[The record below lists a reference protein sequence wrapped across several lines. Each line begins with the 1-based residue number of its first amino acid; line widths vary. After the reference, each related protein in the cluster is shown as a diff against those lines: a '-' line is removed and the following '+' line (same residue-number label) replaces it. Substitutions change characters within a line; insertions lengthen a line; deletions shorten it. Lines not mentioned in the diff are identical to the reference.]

1 MEHRTKRNHSLMN
14 LVTDFETMIENN
26 ALTYMD
32 EKSFF
37 QIIGFYEKQYLIDKA
52 LEVVDFAIEQFSYR
66 SEFLIHKAKLLIILN
81 KYKEAMYAL
90 DAAEKIAPFENEI
103 ALYRARVFIGLG
115 DTTKAF
121 EMLEAMRSY
130 ASKSDLSDILV
141 AESYI
146 YEVEKSFDQMFM
158 VLKEALELE
167 PEHPECLERIW
178 LSVELSKNYEESIV
192 IHQALVNKKPYN
204 AAAWY
209 NLGHSFASLGE
220 YEKAINAM
228 EYAFI
233 IDKDMEVAY
242 LDCADL
248 CCQIKNYD
256 KALSIY
262 EEANAFFG
270 PESELLVY
278 IAECQIHLN
287 NFLSA
292 KANLFTAL
300 SLDPYNDEIYF
311 YLGECYVKEKNWHS
325 AINAYIKAISIEDY
339 REEYHGSIALT
350 YIQLGRY
357 DKAAEHLAMATEIA
371 PEDPKFWFQHACLL
385 IKSKN
390 YRGALDLLDE
400 AEEESW
406 DATLQYARAA
416 CLNFLGEKKQ
426 ALKILDEVLLDSF
439 EMHDALF
446 EIDPQLK
453 FDKEIL
459 SIINYYEGEV
469 G

>member
-32 EKSFF
+32 EKTFF

-81 KYKEAMYAL
+81 KYKEAIYAL

-103 ALYRARVFIGLG
+103 VLYRARVFIGLG

-121 EMLEAMRSY
+121 EMLEAMKSY

-158 VLKEALELE
+158 VLKEALDLE

-248 CCQIKNYD
+248 CCQIKNYN

>member
-1 MEHRTKRNHSLMN
+1 MEHRTKRNHTLIN
-14 LVTDFETMIENN
+14 LVSDFETMIERNTM
-26 ALTYMD
+26 AYMD
-32 EKSFF
+32 EKDFF
-37 QIIGFYEKQYLIDKA
+37 QLLGYYEKQFLIEKA
-52 LEVVDFAIEQFSYR
+52 LEVVDFAIEQYSYR
-66 SEFLIHKAKLLIILN
+66 SEFLLNKARLLIILN
-81 KYKEAMYAL
+81 KYHEAMMVL
-90 DAAEKIAPFENEI
+90 DDAKKIAPFENEI
-103 ALYRARVFIGLG
+103 LLYTARALSGLG
-115 DTTKAF
+115 RIDEAF
-121 EMLEAMRSY
+121 DILEDMKPY
-130 ASKSDLSDILV
+130 ASKSDLSDILL

-146 YEVEKSFDQMFM
+146 YELQKNYSKMYDI
-158 VLKEALELE
+158 LKEALELD
-167 PEHPECLERIW
+167 PVNPECLERIW
-178 LSVELSKNYEESIV
+178 ISIELSKRYSESIEL
-192 IHQALVNKKPYN
+192 HSSLVNKKPYN
-204 AAAWY
+204 ATAWY
-209 NLGHSFASLGE
+209 NLGHSYASIGE
-220 YEKAINAM
+220 YEKGIEAL

-248 CCQIKNYD
+248 CSQIKHYE

-292 KANLFTAL
+292 KASLFTAL

-325 AINAYIKAISIEDY
+325 AINAYTKAISIEDN
-339 REEYHGSIALT
+339 REEYHGSIAVT

-357 DKAAEHLAMATEIA
+357 DKAAEHLECATEIA

-385 IKSKN
+385 IKSKS
-390 YRGALDLLDE
+390 YQFALDLLDE
-400 AEEESW
+400 AEDYSF
-406 DATLQYARAA
+406 DPTLLYCRAA
-416 CLNFLGEKKQ
+416 CLNFLGKKKE
-426 ALKILDEVLLDSF
+426 ALNILDEVLLESF
-439 EMHDALF
+439 EMHNALF

>member
-1 MEHRTKRNHSLMN
+1 
-14 LVTDFETMIENN
+14 
-26 ALTYMD
+26 MD
-32 EKSFF
+32 EKTFF

-81 KYKEAMYAL
+81 KYKEAIYAL

-103 ALYRARVFIGLG
+103 VLYRARVFIGLG

-121 EMLEAMRSY
+121 EMLEAMKSY

-158 VLKEALELE
+158 VLKEALDLE

-416 CLNFLGEKKQ
+416 CLKFLGEKKQ